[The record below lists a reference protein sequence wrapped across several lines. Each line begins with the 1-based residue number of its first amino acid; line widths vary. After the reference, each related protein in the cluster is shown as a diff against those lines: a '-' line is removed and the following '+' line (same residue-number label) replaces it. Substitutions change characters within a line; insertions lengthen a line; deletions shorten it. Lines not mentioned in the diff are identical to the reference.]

1 MKIVITA
8 DGQTVKMRKRTWSM
22 TCPAADL
29 PGWVAFYTKLAAGK
43 SGIFYR
49 EDLAD
54 MLKAQ
59 ERLNARSAA

>member
-29 PGWVAFYTKLAAGK
+29 PRWIAFYTKLAAGK
-43 SGIFYR
+43 FGTFYR

-54 MLKAQ
+54 LIKAQ
-59 ERLNARSAA
+59 ERINQRKAA